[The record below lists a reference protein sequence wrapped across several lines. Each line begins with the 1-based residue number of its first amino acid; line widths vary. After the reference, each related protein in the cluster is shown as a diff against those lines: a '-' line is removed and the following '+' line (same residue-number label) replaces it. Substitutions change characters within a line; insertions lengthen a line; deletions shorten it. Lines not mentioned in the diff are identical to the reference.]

1 MFFKRSFQGVF
12 GLLLV
17 VIALTQ
23 IVSQRANNMLAII
36 LIMGTSYVVYTQLK
50 KIEWFWSQ
58 KCQKIVTAVL
68 IAFNILM
75 LLYVSLNFQINDVSD
90 PLNVQIKATE
100 LLHGNYNWHTN
111 INGSEEYFYFYPNVV
126 FYTIFLSK
134 IMSLGGTFGLSI
146 QLTLR
151 LMTFLFLAGITVFAM
166 LTSWQL
172 NKNRKSLLI
181 TALILAVYPVMYLYP
196 NMVTYTDTLTMF
208 LTTVVLYLIA
218 VVISTRSYNTWF
230 AVGGAILLVYAVLY
244 AVKPNMI
251 VLLPAVLI
259 LLLMT
264 VVMKMKNKVQIIV
277 VSASLAL
284 GIVVSTVTITPITQH
299 YGFDQTQ
306 AKKTKLPVTHWIN
319 MGLNPVGSNGA
330 GAYDLNDDNNARQSI
345 IDNNPQLIKQS
356 IKYRLKTLGIGGI
369 WKLALDKAQ
378 MLLGTPL
385 FGFGKYMTGYAKA
398 PTFYIKHQSML
409 NALFSIMA
417 TTVILIIVTKLF
429 VANIKLTD
437 DSNAINQTKVAF
449 IYLVG
454 IASIGLAI
462 FHTVLWEVEPRYF
475 LPLLYPMILLVA
487 ITFDDENKPLH
498 MAKQYD
504 RKISITIPVVTTII
518 LILTL
523 EANRNYPSVA
533 FGNMEYPASV
543 NILQTVNL
551 RSTFSFKLNA
561 PQDIDVLKVNI
572 QPQDGLQVT
581 LKDGTPLL
589 PQNNQYV
596 IEKHFTGDRPIEVK
610 LQNTGKGQKSIVLYR
625 KTNLFKTLFHGTSIT
640 DNGNKYYLPYE
651 MDVYDRKTFQTWNY
665 QSGIP
670 NNK

>member
-1 MFFKRSFQGVF
+1 MFLKRSFQSVF

-17 VIALTQ
+17 VISLTQ

-50 KIEWFWSQ
+50 KIEWLWSEKGQ
-58 KCQKIVTAVL
+58 KVVTSFL
-68 IAFNILM
+68 IAFNLLM
-75 LLYVSLNFQINDVSD
+75 LLYVSLSFQINDVSD

-134 IMSLGGTFGLSI
+134 IMSIGGTFGLSI

-151 LMTFLFLAGITVFAM
+151 LMTFLFLAGITIFAM

-172 NKNRKSLLI
+172 NRNRKSLLI

-208 LTTVVLYLIA
+208 LTTVVLYLIS
-218 VVISTRSYNTWF
+218 VVISTRGYNTWF
-230 AVGGAILLVYAVLY
+230 AVGGLIVLVYAILY

-259 LLLMT
+259 LLVMA

-277 VSASLAL
+277 VSATLVL

-306 AKKTKLPVTHWIN
+306 AKKTELPVTHWIN
-319 MGLNPVGSNGA
+319 MGLNPVGLNGA
-330 GAYDLNDDNNARQSI
+330 GAYDMNDDNNARQSR

-369 WKLALDKAQ
+369 WKLALDKVQ
-378 MLLGTPL
+378 TLLGTPL
-385 FGFGKYMTGYAKA
+385 FGFGKYMAGYAKA

-409 NALFSIMA
+409 NALFSIIA
-417 TTVILIIVTKLF
+417 TTVILMIIIKLF
-429 VANIKLTD
+429 VTNIKLTD
-437 DSNAINQTKVAF
+437 DSNAINQKKVAF

-454 IASIGLAI
+454 ISSIGLVI

-487 ITFDDENKPLH
+487 ITFDDENKPFY

-504 RKISITIPVVTTII
+504 RKISITIPVVMAII

-533 FGNMEYPASV
+533 FGNMEYPVRV
-543 NILQTVNL
+543 NILQPVNL

-572 QPQDGLQVT
+572 QPQDGLQVA

-610 LQNTGKGQKSIVLYR
+610 LQNTGKGQKSIILYQ
-625 KTNLFKTLFHGTSIT
+625 KTNLFKTLFHGTMIT

-651 MDVYDRKTFQTWNY
+651 MDVYDRKPFQTWNY

-670 NNK
+670 NNE

>member
-1 MFFKRSFQGVF
+1 MFLKRSFQSVF

-17 VIALTQ
+17 VISLTQ

-50 KIEWFWSQ
+50 KIEWLWSEKGQ
-58 KCQKIVTAVL
+58 KVVTSFL
-68 IAFNILM
+68 IAFNLLM
-75 LLYVSLNFQINDVSD
+75 LLYVSLSFQINDVSD

-134 IMSLGGTFGLSI
+134 IMSIGGTFGLSI

-151 LMTFLFLAGITVFAM
+151 LMTFLFLAGITIFAM

-172 NKNRKSLLI
+172 NRNRKSLLI

-208 LTTVVLYLIA
+208 LTTVVLYLIS
-218 VVISTRSYNTWF
+218 VVISTRGYNTWF
-230 AVGGAILLVYAVLY
+230 AVGGLIVLVYAILY

-259 LLLMT
+259 LLVMA

-277 VSASLAL
+277 VSATLVL

-306 AKKTKLPVTHWIN
+306 AKKTELPVTHWIN
-319 MGLNPVGSNGA
+319 MGLNPVGLNGA
-330 GAYDLNDDNNARQSI
+330 GAYDMNDDNNARQSR

-369 WKLALDKAQ
+369 WKLALDKVQ
-378 MLLGTPL
+378 TLLGTPL
-385 FGFGKYMTGYAKA
+385 FGFGKYMAGYAKA

-409 NALFSIMA
+409 NALFSIIA
-417 TTVILIIVTKLF
+417 TTVILMIIIKLF
-429 VANIKLTD
+429 VTNIKLTD
-437 DSNAINQTKVAF
+437 DSNAINQKKVAF

-454 IASIGLAI
+454 ISSIGLVI

-487 ITFDDENKPLH
+487 ITFDDENKPFH

-504 RKISITIPVVTTII
+504 RKISITIPVVMAII

-533 FGNMEYPASV
+533 FGNMEYPVRV
-543 NILQTVNL
+543 NILQPVNL

-572 QPQDGLQVT
+572 QPQDGLQVA

-610 LQNTGKGQKSIVLYR
+610 LQNTGKGQKSIILYQ
-625 KTNLFKTLFHGTSIT
+625 KTNLFKTLFHGTMIT

-651 MDVYDRKTFQTWNY
+651 MDVYDRKPFQTWNY

-670 NNK
+670 NNE

>member
-1 MFFKRSFQGVF
+1 
-12 GLLLV
+12 
-17 VIALTQ
+17 
-23 IVSQRANNMLAII
+23 
-36 LIMGTSYVVYTQLK
+36 
-50 KIEWFWSQ
+50 
-58 KCQKIVTAVL
+58 
-68 IAFNILM
+68 
-75 LLYVSLNFQINDVSD
+75 
-90 PLNVQIKATE
+90 
-100 LLHGNYNWHTN
+100 
-111 INGSEEYFYFYPNVV
+111 
-126 FYTIFLSK
+126 
-134 IMSLGGTFGLSI
+134 
-146 QLTLR
+146 
-151 LMTFLFLAGITVFAM
+151 
-166 LTSWQL
+166 
-172 NKNRKSLLI
+172 
-181 TALILAVYPVMYLYP
+181 
-196 NMVTYTDTLTMF
+196 
-208 LTTVVLYLIA
+208 
-218 VVISTRSYNTWF
+218 
-230 AVGGAILLVYAVLY
+230 
-244 AVKPNMI
+244 
-251 VLLPAVLI
+251 
-259 LLLMT
+259 
-264 VVMKMKNKVQIIV
+264 
-277 VSASLAL
+277 
-284 GIVVSTVTITPITQH
+284 
-299 YGFDQTQ
+299 
-306 AKKTKLPVTHWIN
+306 

-417 TTVILIIVTKLF
+417 TTVILIIVAKLF

-449 IYLVG
+449 MYLVG

-533 FGNMEYPASV
+533 FGNMEYPARV

-610 LQNTGKGQKSIVLYR
+610 LQNTGKGQKVLFCI
-625 KTNLFKTLFHGTSIT
+625 KN
-640 DNGNKYYLPYE
+640 
-651 MDVYDRKTFQTWNY
+651 
-665 QSGIP
+665 
-670 NNK
+670 

>member
-1 MFFKRSFQGVF
+1 MFLQRSFPSVF

-36 LIMGTSYVVYTQLK
+36 LIMGTSNVVYTQLK
-50 KIEWFWSQ
+50 KIEWLWSEKGQ
-58 KCQKIVTAVL
+58 KVVISVL
-68 IAFNILM
+68 IAFNLIM
-75 LLYVSLNFQINDVSD
+75 LLYVSLSFQINDVSD

-134 IMSLGGTFGLSI
+134 IMSIGGTFGLSI

-151 LMTFLFLAGITVFAM
+151 LMTFLFLAGITIFAM

-172 NKNRKSLLI
+172 NRNRKSLLI

-196 NMVTYTDTLTMF
+196 NIVTYTDTLTMF

-218 VVISTRSYNTWF
+218 VVISTRGYNTWF
-230 AVGGAILLVYAVLY
+230 AVGGLIVLVYAVLY

-259 LLLMT
+259 LLVMA
-264 VVMKMKNKVQIIV
+264 VFMKMKNKVQIIV
-277 VSASLAL
+277 VSATLAL

-306 AKKTKLPVTHWIN
+306 AKKTELPVTHWIN

-330 GAYDLNDDNNARQSI
+330 GAYDMNDDNNARQSRV
-345 IDNNPQLIKQS
+345 DNNPQLIKQS

-409 NALFSIMA
+409 NALFSIIA
-417 TTVILIIVTKLF
+417 TTVILMIITKLF
-429 VANIKLTD
+429 VANIKLID

-454 IASIGLAI
+454 ISSIGLAI

-487 ITFDDENKPLH
+487 ITFDDENKPFH

-504 RKISITIPVVTTII
+504 RKISITIPVVTAII
-518 LILTL
+518 LVLTL

-533 FGNMEYPASV
+533 FGNMEYPARV
-543 NILQTVNL
+543 NILQPVNL
-551 RSTFSFKLNA
+551 RSKFSFKLNA

-572 QPQDGLQVT
+572 QPQDGLQVA

-610 LQNTGKGQKSIVLYR
+610 LQNTGKRQKSIILYQ
-625 KTNLFKTLFHGTSIT
+625 KTNLFKTLFHGTMIT

-651 MDVYDRKTFQTWNY
+651 MDVYDRKPFQTWNY

-670 NNK
+670 NNE